1 MNFYDTIVEIV
12 FFNFYKTLDLVPV
25 CVLCFNAMLMN
36 IVSLIVI
43 ISLSSSILTSISFD
57 RRLLAVSIYGNLENK
72 DFSIKKMIIMMISS
86 FIFFSCKF
94 LWFFFVDWYIDETL
108 YNVQYLRIKVC
119 NNCEGVNI
127 MNNEKNSML
136 KVYFNYVLYP
146 QH

>member
-12 FFNFYKTLDLVPV
+12 FFNFYKTLNLVPV

-72 DFSIKKMIIMMISS
+72 DFSIKK
-86 FIFFSCKF
+86 
-94 LWFFFVDWYIDETL
+94 
-108 YNVQYLRIKVC
+108 
-119 NNCEGVNI
+119 
-127 MNNEKNSML
+127 
-136 KVYFNYVLYP
+136 
-146 QH
+146 